1 MIISRLT
8 HFPLKLETRLSSML
22 FWGTKGPVIVHQLR
36 RGRVG
41 GIFWDHIDIRG
52 NGGRINLNQQS
63 IKETI
68 ENWLPIN

>member
-1 MIISRLT
+1 MILPFIGSYDYIKANP
-8 HFPLKLETRLSSML
+8 FSPQIGNET
-22 FWGTKGPVIVHQLR
+22 
-36 RGRVG
+36 
-41 GIFWDHIDIRG
+41 WDHIDIRG